1 MEDKSLLFRRQIWLH
16 RATGV
21 LLIQAIL
28 TSRVDKYVQVFVVV
42 TAQLNLLQKFNF
54 LLRERDSNP
63 QPLGYEPSEL
73 PLLLPRDNKNQEMI
87 DLLYHFLT
95 RL

>member
-21 LLIQAIL
+21 LFVRAIT
-28 TSRVDKYVQVFVVV
+28 TSRVDKYVQQMFVVV
-42 TAQLNLLQKFNF
+42 TAQLYLLQKFNF
-54 LLRERDSNP
+54 LLRERDLNP

-73 PLLLPRDNKNQEMI
+73 PLLLPRDNRNINK
-87 DLLYHFLT
+87 
-95 RL
+95 